1 MYSYRNFLVLLTS
14 LLIVSACHIRP
25 LYYTSKDQ
33 KHADSKSYLQV
44 NAINERL
51 GQELRNMLLERLHF
65 IETLSTPVNISVGLI
80 ITKTGIG
87 YNPDLSS
94 TLERI
99 TLETKT
105 SLSSKKFSKIFTS
118 EKSDI
123 VTIPI
128 STYASL
134 VNEEDIK
141 RKVLREIANDIIQR
155 IALLQKD
162 LT

>member
-1 MYSYRNFLVLLTS
+1 MCSCRNFLVLVLS
-14 LLIVSACHIRP
+14 FVILSACHIRP

-33 KHADSKSYLQV
+33 KHSDSKSYLQV
-44 NAINERL
+44 SAINERL

-65 IETLSTPVNISVGLI
+65 IETLSAPVSISVSLE
-80 ITKTGIG
+80 TVRTSIG

-99 TLETKT
+99 ELKT
-105 SLSSKKFSKIFTS
+105 QTSIASKNFSTTFTS

-128 STYASL
+128 SIYASL

-141 RKVLREIANDIIQR
+141 RKVLRELANDIIQR
-155 IALLQKD
+155 VVVLQKD
-162 LT
+162 LV